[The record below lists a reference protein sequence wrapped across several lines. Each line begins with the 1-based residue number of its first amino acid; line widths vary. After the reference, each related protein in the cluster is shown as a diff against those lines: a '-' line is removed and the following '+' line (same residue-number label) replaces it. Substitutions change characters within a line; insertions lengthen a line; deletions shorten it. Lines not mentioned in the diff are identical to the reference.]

1 MRDELVDSS
10 YDAGGAS
17 SPGQNSVL
25 SDEGFLK
32 FECGVFARPGHNL
45 IEYLARADIKR
56 RSNHRGILKL
66 TIPRVLLEL
75 VNYLL

>member
-1 MRDELVDSS
+1 
-10 YDAGGAS
+10 
-17 SPGQNSVL
+17 
-25 SDEGFLK
+25 
-32 FECGVFARPGHNL
+32 L

-56 RSNHRGILKL
+56 RSNHRGILEL